1 MYFDTSEVIRCCLK
15 INSAF
20 FSALTIFYNILVLIY
35 LCSSVIIIKSNSLKY
50 LAVHFHLV
58 VSS

>member
-50 LAVHFHLV
+50 LAVHFHSA

>member
-50 LAVHFHLV
+50 LAVHFHLA